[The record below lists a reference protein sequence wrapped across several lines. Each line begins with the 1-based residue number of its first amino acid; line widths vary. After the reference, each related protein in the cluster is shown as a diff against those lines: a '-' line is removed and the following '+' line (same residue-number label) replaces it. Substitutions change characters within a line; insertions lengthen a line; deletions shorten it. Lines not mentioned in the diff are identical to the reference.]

1 MIIQEN
7 YNDLLDLYLDKFGLQ
22 DINDQKVIIT
32 DFNRMIIKKTEMMP
46 YWFVVELI
54 KLGYD
59 ITDGNDELDE
69 TFQNE

>member
-7 YNDLLDLYLDKFGLQ
+7 YNDLLDLYLDQFGLQ